1 MDKFYQS
8 QIHNIEV
15 DIDIAKNAIDKYQ
28 RQIKEW
34 QEDIKHKEAYIKQL
48 KQFKSDI
55 ENKLM

>member
-15 DIDIAKNAIDKYQ
+15 DIDIAKNTIDKYQ

-34 QEDIKHKEAYIKQL
+34 
-48 KQFKSDI
+48 
-55 ENKLM
+55 

>member
-34 QEDIKHKEAYIKQL
+34 QEDIKHKEAHIERL
-48 KQFKSDI
+48 EQFKSDI